1 MLLMWV
7 QSHPL
12 NTSIN
17 EKWHCRCTKRR
28 KPDQSASRASFCMS
42 GLQVF
47 VTVLLQKMIIWIS
60 LHIDNKLLPSAWLVS
75 TPSVLLFPGVLF
87 QALDIEIP
95 IYIFLWLVTCF
106 RLRVSERLQEMSALR
121 TKQCVRKRKFG
132 KNVARTHPLC
142 SKAVTTLPYLLYT
155 RAMFHCEDAPGTFRG
170 LGSVCVSSLSV
181 FSICTA

>member
-106 RLRVSERLQEMSALR
+106 RVASFGTLTGDVCSEDKAMRAKKKIWKKCSQNPPALFQSRHHTPISPIHTCHVSLWGCPRHISRPWFCM
-121 TKQCVRKRKFG
+121 CVEFI
-132 KNVARTHPLC
+132 
-142 SKAVTTLPYLLYT
+142 
-155 RAMFHCEDAPGTFRG
+155 
-170 LGSVCVSSLSV
+170 CV
-181 FSICTA
+181 